1 MFFCADY
8 NHMTNGHGWAVST
21 QHRFSLGFSYES
33 VCRFIDCSKEAVRV
47 KPADHDVREI
57 RREDGVM
64 IRLHFSSG
72 GAALQEG
79 MVCILE
85 KHIEESTKS

>member
-1 MFFCADY
+1 
-8 NHMTNGHGWAVST
+8 MTNGHGWAVST

-57 RREDGVM
+57 RREDGGHDPSALFVGRS
-64 IRLHFSSG
+64 RLAGRYGVYFR
-72 GAALQEG
+72 
-79 MVCILE
+79 
-85 KHIEESTKS
+85 KTY